1 MKNKWSDAS
10 AKAFAKKHGPEYGNS
25 VALLT
30 YATRLI
36 GSEPDLALHGGGN
49 TSIKTTVRTLTGTV
63 PALFV
68 KASGIPLDSIGPSGF
83 VCLDLAAIRKLEKVL
98 ALDDEA
104 MANEFR
110 THLVKSSKSVASVET
125 LMHAFVDK
133 PCIVHTHPS
142 AILALTN
149 REDGQAVAR
158 LALGKSAAV
167 LPHVNAGLDL
177 ARAVAAAVKK
187 DKGLRAVV
195 VSHHGLI
202 TWGAGPKQAYA
213 ATIDAVA
220 RAEEY
225 IRKSRVTDIAPV
237 PENVVEAAKM
247 RYVKLAPMLRGLLSP
262 DSGNPDSP
270 HAFMTLSPLINADVL
285 GLLSSKEAQQFL
297 VSPPLTPDYCVRTKS
312 YPLLIDGPDLS
323 DMGALRTKLA
333 ADIVSFTERYG
344 AYVKKHAKIPSG
356 TQAGCLDLLPRVVL
370 IPGLGAVC
378 AGRNASAAASAADIT
393 AQALSVKKTVY
404 ETGGVYKGLSESH
417 LAAMEF
423 RSFQT
428 AKVADSGRLPLRGAA
443 ALVTG
448 SAGAIG
454 SGICEALLENGCNVL
469 VTDLAGERLD
479 SMVRELGNTYGNRV
493 SGAALDVTDPL
504 SVGAAFEKA
513 VEAFGGLDIVIAN
526 AGIAH
531 VSPLVDMDLEAFR
544 KIERVNVDGTLTVL
558 AEAGRLFKLQNTG
571 GDIVLISTKNVF
583 APGAKFGAYSATK
596 AAAHQLARIASLEFA
611 DMGVRVNMVSP
622 DAVFS
627 HGSTKS
633 GLWQEVGPDRMKARG
648 LDEQGLEEYYRQR
661 NLLKVKVTAE
671 HVARAVLFF
680 VTRQT
685 PTTGATIPVDGG
697 LPDAAPR

>member
-1 MKNKWSDAS
+1 M
-10 AKAFAKKHGPEYGNS
+10 
-25 VALLT
+25 
-30 YATRLI
+30 
-36 GSEPDLALHGGGN
+36 
-49 TSIKTTVRTLTGTV
+49 
-63 PALFV
+63 
-68 KASGIPLDSIGPSGF
+68 
-83 VCLDLAAIRKLEKVL
+83 CLDLAAIRKLEKVR
-98 ALDDEA
+98 ALDDET

-110 THLVKSSKSVASVET
+110 THLVKPSESVASVET

-149 REDGQAVAR
+149 REDGEAIAQS
-158 LALGKSAAV
+158 ALGKTAAV

-177 ARAVAAAVKK
+177 GRAVAAAVKK
-187 DKGLRAVV
+187 NKGLRGVV

-202 TWGAGPKQAYA
+202 TWGAGPKQAYDA
-213 ATIDAVA
+213 AIEAVS

-225 IRKSRVTDIAPV
+225 LKKSRIRTIAPAA
-237 PENVVEAAKM
+237 ESAVESARKK
-247 RYVKLAPMLRGLLSP
+247 YTKLAPVLRGLLSP
-262 DSGNPDSP
+262 ASGNPDSP
-270 HAFMTLSPLINADVL
+270 HTFVTLSPLINTDVL
-285 GLLSSKEAQQFL
+285 GLLFSKEARQFL

-312 YPLLIDGPDLS
+312 YPLSVDEPDLS
-323 DMGALRTKLA
+323 DMDALRAKLSGDVA
-333 ADIVSFTERYG
+333 SFAERYG
-344 AYVKKHAKIPSG
+344 AYVKKNAKAHSG
-356 TQAGCLDLLPRVVL
+356 QGMYAPDLLPRVVL
-370 IPGLGAVC
+370 VPGLGAVC
-378 AGRNASAAASAADIT
+378 AGRDADAAAVASDIT
-393 AQALSVKKTVY
+393 AQALSVKKMIY

-423 RSFQT
+423 RPFQT
-428 AKVADSGRLPLRGAA
+428 AKVADSGRLPLRGAS

-454 SGICEALLENGCNVL
+454 SGICEALLEKGCNVL

-479 SMVRELGNTYGNRV
+479 SMVQELKTRYGRKV
-493 SGAALDVTDPL
+493 TGAALDVTDPL
-504 SVGAAFEKA
+504 SVAAAFEKA
-513 VEAFGGLDIVIAN
+513 AEAFGGLDIVIAN

-531 VSPLVDMDLEAFR
+531 VSPLVDMDLESFR

-611 DMGVRVNMVSP
+611 GMGVRVNMVSP

-633 GLWQEVGPDRMKARG
+633 GLWQQVGPDRMKARG

-661 NLLKVKVTAE
+661 NLLKAKVTAE